1 MAVRSLFHDI
11 PEQCAWQPRDFP
23 EGDALYRWG
32 PPVPDDVGLNR
43 ELEG

>member
-1 MAVRSLFHDI
+1 MAVRSLLHDI
-11 PEQCAWQPRDFP
+11 PEQCDFP